1 MRTQNAQQTTFF
13 SWPKMAVTISTLPE
27 QLTTTLQKRNLP
39 NIQMPEQFHN
49 FNINNI
55 KLPKVKMHY
64 TSPVKIIPLPFAFL
78 GRRPALRA
86 ASRLP
91 TVESSPVP
99 PSQMLGVLCFPLSPP
114 SRKGATQEPEIN

>member
-1 MRTQNAQQTTFF
+1 MPKDTQQNTFF
-13 SWPKMAVTISTLPE
+13 SRPKAAVAISTLPE

-64 TSPVKIIPLPFAFL
+64 TSLVKIIPLPFAFL
-78 GRRPALRA
+78 GRHLVLHA

-114 SRKGATQEPEIN
+114 IRKGATQEPEID